1 MIQNIIVVVFVVIVI
16 GAMGLA
22 WWLENGKADET
33 ETEDVKADTQA
44 LNESKKK

>member
-22 WWLENGKADET
+22 WWLENGKADEVKTEDIQADSQNIT
-33 ETEDVKADTQA
+33 ET
-44 LNESKKK
+44 KKK